1 MSKLSGL
8 HRKLVYLVAIL
19 VLFIP
24 IIVLGRP
31 DEGRARADGDSGGKL
46 AQLRREYDLKESS
59 LGKVDPASAT
69 MNLVLLGMRGIAANI
84 LWMQAQDLQKTKNWA
99 ELRAVTESI
108 TQLQP
113 HFLKVWDMK
122 AWNLAFNVSAEYDLV
137 SDRYFWV
144 KEGLR
149 YYQEG
154 VDLNQKYG
162 EMRWRTGNTYAQ
174 KIGRADEW
182 KQYRRFFLK
191 DPDTDSFPSG
201 LDPAI
206 NPEGKDNYQVAEK
219 WFRDANRIID
229 ETGIEQHVMGR
240 PLFRSYPVRAI
251 VDFATI
257 KQREGVFGDLT
268 RQAWETAALEWTQK
282 YGKEEFDS
290 PGGMVHLEV
299 SEKEA
304 EAMQNNGEQE
314 KLNWVYRYQ
323 DMCNYRYWRMRC
335 FVEREQNTVEAR
347 RDLYQGE
354 VAAAKGDFVEAKR
367 LLESGLEKYEKML
380 QKYPELLEHSDT
392 IEDAMIALI
401 TWRTVLQVEA
411 IPLPENYP
419 LRAIWEQ
426 NAGNLA
432 TYQTEYIR
440 RKGSYAKE

>member
-1 MSKLSGL
+1 MTKLSGL

-31 DEGRARADGDSGGKL
+31 DEGRSRADGDAGGRL

-122 AWNLAFNVSAEYDLV
+122 AWNLAFNVSAEYDIV
-137 SDRYFWV
+137 ADRYFWV
-144 KEGLR
+144 KEGLK

-162 EMRWRTGNTYAQ
+162 EMRWRTGQTYSQ

-182 KQYRRFFLK
+182 KQFRRFFLK
-191 DPDTDSFPSG
+191 DPDTESFPSG

-206 NPEGKDNYQVAEK
+206 NPEGKDNNQVAEK
-219 WFRDANRIID
+219 WFRDANRVID

-240 PLFRSYPVRAI
+240 PLFRSYPARSMIEFAI
-251 VDFATI
+251 A

-268 RQAWETAALEWTQK
+268 RQTWEAAFFEWTQK

-299 SEKEA
+299 TESEA
-304 EAMQNNGEQE
+304 R
-314 KLNWVYRYQ
+314 KLVDEGKIEVYEWVERYHK
-323 DMCNYRYWRMRC
+323 MCNYPYWRTRC
-335 FVEREQNTVEAR
+335 AVEREQNTVEAR
-347 RDLYQGE
+347 RDLYSGE

-367 LLESGLEKYEKML
+367 LLESGLGKYEKMVE
-380 QKYPELLEHSDT
+380 KYPELLDHTET

-401 TWRTVLQVEA
+401 TWRNVLQVEA
-411 IPLPENYP
+411 IPLPDKYP
-419 LRAIWEQ
+419 LKAVWDKNTAEL
-426 NAGNLA
+426 N

-440 RKGSYAKE
+440 RKGVYSKE